1 MTRMKKTRKSGPLAA
16 KKADRKPTP
25 SVSTPKHKEKGK
37 GRAAGSRYSGEQKQA
52 RAESAGTQGD
62 ARVGSK
68 TPVPLTVAKKPQS
81 AKQEFA
87 ELENNSRLQTLL
99 EQMENGEILKK
110 ADQQWVD
117 VQLARYQE
125 LAEQLGIDLDAE
137 DEDDDDFEYD
147 FNENDIL
154 DDEDVSS

>member
-25 SVSTPKHKEKGK
+25 SVSTPKQKEKGK
-37 GRAAGSRYSGEQKQA
+37 GRAAGSRYSGEQKQNQ
-52 RAESAGTQGD
+52 AESARTQGD

-68 TPVPLTVAKKPQS
+68 TPVPLTVTKKPQS